1 MATRKRARKAS
12 KNTVPSAEISPIST
26 LPPADNIT
34 ETGGVETTG
43 RFIVIFKEGATDP
56 KKIKST
62 LSDIAGI
69 KDITTSSDYP
79 TGR

>member
-12 KNTVPSAEISPIST
+12 KSTVPSAEIAPIST

-62 LSDIAGI
+62 LS
-69 KDITTSSDYP
+69 
-79 TGR
+79 